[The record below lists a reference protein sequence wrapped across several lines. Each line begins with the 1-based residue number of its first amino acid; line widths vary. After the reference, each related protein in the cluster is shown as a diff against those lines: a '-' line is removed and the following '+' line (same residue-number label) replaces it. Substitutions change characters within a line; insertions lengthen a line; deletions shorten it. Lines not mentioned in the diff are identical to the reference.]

1 MASIGSRRYRTS
13 PSISAAHPAKSRP
26 AKARHYVANATKDRH
41 PRESGDPCG
50 IGPRF
55 RGDDGVVCDAS
66 EPCGICYIVPESA
79 PRQSPDRGR
88 RRQSART
95 TPGCY
100 RHLTGPVNTPAD
112 KTRLPLSRSRS
123 SHTVLPNAA
132 GPTIPSLL
140 PSSQTHGTLAPAR
153 EAGAVCGLEMA
164 PFPYMNSYFIE
175 ACDALIS
182 INRQMMTSAGRSRAP
197 QSVSRDGAIGRG

>member
-1 MASIGSRRYRTS
+1 MASIGSRRYR
-13 PSISAAHPAKSRP
+13 ISAAHPAKS
-26 AKARHYVANATKDRH
+26 
-41 PRESGDPCG
+41 
-50 IGPRF
+50 
-55 RGDDGVVCDAS
+55 
-66 EPCGICYIVPESA
+66 A
-79 PRQSPDRGR
+79 PRQSPDRPRGW
-88 RRQSART
+88 QSART

-100 RHLTGPVNTPAD
+100 RRLTGPVNTPAD
-112 KTRLPLSRSRS
+112 RTRLPLSRSRS

-132 GPTIPSLL
+132 GPTLPSLL

-182 INRQMMTSAGRSRAP
+182 INRQMMTSAGRSRARR
-197 QSVSRDGAIGRG
+197 SVSRDGAIGRGCPRPLRFQPSPGTAPLWREAASG

>member
-13 PSISAAHPAKSRP
+13 PSISAAHPAKS
-26 AKARHYVANATKDRH
+26 
-41 PRESGDPCG
+41 
-50 IGPRF
+50 
-55 RGDDGVVCDAS
+55 
-66 EPCGICYIVPESA
+66 A
-79 PRQSPDRGR
+79 PRQSPDRARGW
-88 RRQSART
+88 QSART

-100 RHLTGPVNTPAD
+100 RRLTGPVNTPAD
-112 KTRLPLSRSRS
+112 RTRLPLSRSRS

-132 GPTIPSLL
+132 GPTLPSLL

-164 PFPYMNSYFIE
+164 PFPYKNSYFIE

-182 INRQMMTSAGRSRAP
+182 IKPSDDDLCRAFASASKRFERRSNWTWVTASPEVPAITRHCSALAR
-197 QSVSRDGAIGRG
+197 SCVWVRLDGSGWSLT

>member
-1 MASIGSRRYRTS
+1 MASIGSRRYRAS
-13 PSISAAHPAKSRP
+13 PSISGAHPAKS
-26 AKARHYVANATKDRH
+26 
-41 PRESGDPCG
+41 
-50 IGPRF
+50 
-55 RGDDGVVCDAS
+55 AS
-66 EPCGICYIVPESA
+66 
-79 PRQSPDRGR
+79 RQSPDRARGW
-88 RRQSART
+88 QSART

-100 RHLTGPVNTPAD
+100 RRRTGPVNTPAD

-132 GPTIPSLL
+132 GPTLPSLL

-182 INRQMMTSAGRSRAP
+182 INRQMMTSAGRSRARRTRCRP
-197 QSVSRDGAIGRG
+197 RSPSPRRSAAAPRGGRNSSSS